1 MKEHF
6 IKCDCGDP
14 HHQVILNWDDETT
27 DKGNVWGVFAEI
39 HLTKFD
45 FWKRLKVAIK
55 YIFGKQSIYGA
66 FDEIIIP
73 VSKWREFQEMVDFM
87 KECDKEWN

>member
-14 HHQVILNWDDETT
+14 HHQVILNWDDETP
-27 DKGNVWGVFAEI
+27 DKGAVWGVYAEI
-39 HLTKFD
+39 HLKKFG
-45 FWKRLKVAIK
+45 FWERLKVAIK

-87 KECDKEWN
+87 KECEENEL

>member
-14 HHQVILNWDDETT
+14 HHQVILNWDEETP
-27 DKGNVWGVFAEI
+27 DKGDVWGVWATI
-39 HLTKFD
+39 YLNKFN
-45 FWKRLKVAIK
+45 FWKRLKIAIL
-55 YIFGKQSIYGA
+55 YLFGKQCIYGA

-73 VSKWREFQEMVDFM
+73 VSKWKEFQEMVDFM
-87 KECDKEWN
+87 KECDEKGL

>member
-14 HHQVILNWDDETT
+14 HHQIILNWDEENP
-27 DKGNVWGVFAEI
+27 DKGSVWGVYAEI
-39 HLTKFD
+39 HLTKFN

-73 VSKWREFQEMVDFM
+73 VSKWKEFQEMVDFM
-87 KECDKEWN
+87 KECDEK